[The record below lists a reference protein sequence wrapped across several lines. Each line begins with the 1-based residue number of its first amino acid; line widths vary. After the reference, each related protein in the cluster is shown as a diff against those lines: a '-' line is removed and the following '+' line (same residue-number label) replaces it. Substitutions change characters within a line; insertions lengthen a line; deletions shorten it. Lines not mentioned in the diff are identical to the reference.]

1 MKLKRIAVAAIATGA
16 LALVGCG
23 SPDNATSPPAK
34 GSSGSPPSQ
43 TGSAGPASGP
53 SAKGH
58 HQKSGTPSHG
68 TTSTTSGG
76 SSSGHQSKKG
86 PGGSSDASG
95 QKIDSQAD
103 ENAQPTKKGEQTA
116 VLNRVPGKKSDTC
129 VAVGSERDLRAGDFM
144 AGPFDTARAQYGH
157 TQPGATKRSVRLY
170 FVPLHA
176 KTMPGLKLTFTQPTS
191 GTTVVARQ
199 KQVADAEQWRFYD
212 TTTVL
217 KQPGRWQVR
226 ATAGPDKGCFS
237 FVLPK
242 R

>member
-1 MKLKRIAVAAIATGA
+1 MKMKRIAVAAIAAGA
-16 LALVGCG
+16 LTLAGCG
-23 SPDNATSPPAK
+23 SPNSATSPPAK
-34 GSSGSPPSQ
+34 GPSGSPSGQ
-43 TGSAGPASGP
+43 ASSAGPASGP

-58 HQKSGTPSHG
+58 QKSGTPSHRP
-68 TTSTTSGG
+68 TSTTSGG
-76 SSSGHQSKKG
+76 SSSGHKSKKG
-86 PGGSSDASG
+86 SGGSSHAGG

-103 ENAQPTKKGEQTA
+103 ENAQPTKTGEQTA
-116 VLNRVPGKKSDTC
+116 VLNRVPGKKSGAC
-129 VAVGSERDLRAGDFM
+129 AAVGSERDLRAGDFM

-157 TQPGATKRSVRLY
+157 AQPGATKRSVRLY

-176 KTMPGLKLTFTQPTS
+176 KTMPGLKLTFTHPSS
-191 GTTVVARQ
+191 GTTVVTRQ

-226 ATAGPDKGCFS
+226 ATAGPDTGCFS
-237 FVLPK
+237 FALAK